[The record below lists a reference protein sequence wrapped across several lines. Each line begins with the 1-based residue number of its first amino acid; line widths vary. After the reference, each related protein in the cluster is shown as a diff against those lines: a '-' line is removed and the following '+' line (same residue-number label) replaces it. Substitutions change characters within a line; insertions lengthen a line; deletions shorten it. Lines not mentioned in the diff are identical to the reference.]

1 MVNPDSPTFKISEK
15 IGVIIGKG
23 IRYILVGGV
32 FIFIGGK
39 LGGSKPSQPV
49 PNPPAPS
56 P

>member
-15 IGVIIGKG
+15 IGLIIGKG
-23 IRYILVGGV
+23 IRYILMGGV
-32 FIFIGGK
+32 IIFIGGK
-39 LGGSKPSQPV
+39 LGSSK